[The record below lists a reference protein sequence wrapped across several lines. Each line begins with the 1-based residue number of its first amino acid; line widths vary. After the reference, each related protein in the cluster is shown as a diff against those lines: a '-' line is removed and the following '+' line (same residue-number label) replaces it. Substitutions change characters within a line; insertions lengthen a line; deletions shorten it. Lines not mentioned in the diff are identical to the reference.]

1 MDNTDKIDLA
11 VQIKQLVAENANLR
25 ARLEEN
31 EFNTTIKE
39 REMLDMKQQIVNS
52 NELTSRLDNHVMELE
67 LLQNYMDDLSKGKEG
82 IINRP
87 TGLQQLPG
95 EGVGFKHQLEDL
107 QQQYNYL
114 KINVADL
121 QHQLQDLKNR
131 NLLLQQQASQIAELE
146 SRLADAEQERD
157 EWKALSALKE

>member
-11 VQIKQLVAENANLR
+11 VQIKQLVAENTNLR

-39 REMLDMKQQIVNS
+39 WERLDMKQQIVNGI
-52 NELTSRLDNHVMELE
+52 ELTSRLDNQAMELE
-67 LLQNYMDDLSKGKEG
+67 LLQNYMDPLSKEEG
-82 IINRP
+82 ILNRP
-87 TGLQQLPG
+87 MDLQQLSG

-121 QHQLQDLKNR
+121 QHQLQNLKNR

-157 EWKALSALKE
+157 EWKALAALKE

>member
-11 VQIKQLVAENANLR
+11 VQIKQLVAENTNLR

-39 REMLDMKQQIVNS
+39 REMLDMRQQIVNG
-52 NELTSRLDNHVMELE
+52 NELTSRLDNQVMELE
-67 LLQNYMDDLSKGKEG
+67 LLQNYMDDFSKEKEG
-82 IINRP
+82 ILNRP
-87 TGLQQLPG
+87 MDLQQLSG
-95 EGVGFKHQLEDL
+95 ESVGFKHQLEDL
-107 QQQYNYL
+107 QQQNNYL

-121 QHQLQDLKNR
+121 QDQLQDLKNR

-157 EWKALSALKE
+157 EWKALAALKE

>member
-1 MDNTDKIDLA
+1 MENTDKIDLA
-11 VQIKQLVAENANLR
+11 VQIKQLVAENTNLR

-39 REMLDMKQQIVNS
+39 WERLDMKQQIVNGT
-52 NELTSRLDNHVMELE
+52 ELTSRLDNQAMELE
-67 LLQNYMDDLSKGKEG
+67 LLQNYMDALSKEEG
-82 IINRP
+82 ILNRP
-87 TGLQQLPG
+87 MDLQQLSG

-157 EWKALSALKE
+157 EWKALAALKE

>member
-1 MDNTDKIDLA
+1 MDNTDKIDLE
-11 VQIKQLVAENANLR
+11 VQIKQLVAENTNLR

-39 REMLDMKQQIVNS
+39 WERLDMKQQIVNGT
-52 NELTSRLDNHVMELE
+52 ELTSRLDNQAMELE
-67 LLQNYMDDLSKGKEG
+67 LLQNYMDALSKEEG
-82 IINRP
+82 ILNRP
-87 TGLQQLPG
+87 IDLQQLSG
-95 EGVGFKHQLEDL
+95 ESVGFKHQLEDL

-157 EWKALSALKE
+157 EWKALAALKE

>member
-1 MDNTDKIDLA
+1 MDNKDKIDLA
-11 VQIKQLVAENANLR
+11 VQIKQLVAENTNLR

-39 REMLDMKQQIVNS
+39 WERLDMKQQIVNGT
-52 NELTSRLDNHVMELE
+52 ELTSRLDNQAMELE
-67 LLQNYMDDLSKGKEG
+67 LLQNYMDALSKEEG
-82 IINRP
+82 ILNRP
-87 TGLQQLPG
+87 MDLQQLSG

-157 EWKALSALKE
+157 EWKALAALKE

>member
-1 MDNTDKIDLA
+1 MENTDKIDLA
-11 VQIKQLVAENANLR
+11 VQIKQLVAENTNLR

-39 REMLDMKQQIVNS
+39 WERLDMKQQIVNGT
-52 NELTSRLDNHVMELE
+52 ELTSRLDNQAMELE
-67 LLQNYMDDLSKGKEG
+67 LLQNYMDALSKEEG
-82 IINRP
+82 ILNRP
-87 TGLQQLPG
+87 MDLQQLSG
-95 EGVGFKHQLEDL
+95 AGVGFKHQLEDL

-157 EWKALSALKE
+157 EWKALAALKE

>member
-11 VQIKQLVAENANLR
+11 VQIKQLVAENTNLR

-39 REMLDMKQQIVNS
+39 WERLDMKQQIVNGT
-52 NELTSRLDNHVMELE
+52 ELTSRLDNQAMELE
-67 LLQNYMDDLSKGKEG
+67 LLQNYMDALSKEEG
-82 IINRP
+82 ILNRP
-87 TGLQQLPG
+87 IDLQPLSG
-95 EGVGFKHQLEDL
+95 DSVGFKYQLEDL

-121 QHQLQDLKNR
+121 QYQLQDLKNR

-157 EWKALSALKE
+157 EWKALAALKE

>member
-11 VQIKQLVAENANLR
+11 VQIKQLVAENTNLR

-39 REMLDMKQQIVNS
+39 WERLDMKQQIVNGT
-52 NELTSRLDNHVMELE
+52 ELTSRLDNQAMELE
-67 LLQNYMDDLSKGKEG
+67 LLQNYMDALSKEEG
-82 IINRP
+82 ILNRP
-87 TGLQQLPG
+87 MDLQQLSG
-95 EGVGFKHQLEDL
+95 AGVGFKHQLEHL

-157 EWKALSALKE
+157 EWKALAALKE

>member
-11 VQIKQLVAENANLR
+11 VQIKQLVAENTNLR

-39 REMLDMKQQIVNS
+39 WERLDMKQQIVNCT
-52 NELTSRLDNHVMELE
+52 ELTSRLDNQAMELE
-67 LLQNYMDDLSKGKEG
+67 LLQNYMDAFSKEEG
-82 IINRP
+82 IQNRP
-87 TGLQQLPG
+87 MDLQQLSG

-121 QHQLQDLKNR
+121 QHQLQDLTNR

-157 EWKALSALKE
+157 EWKALAALKE

>member
-11 VQIKQLVAENANLR
+11 VQIKQLVAENTNLR

-39 REMLDMKQQIVNS
+39 WERLDMKQQIVNGI
-52 NELTSRLDNHVMELE
+52 ELTSRLDNQAMELE
-67 LLQNYMDDLSKGKEG
+67 LLQNYMDPLSKEEG
-82 IINRP
+82 ILNRP
-87 TGLQQLPG
+87 FDLQPLSG
-95 EGVGFKHQLEDL
+95 DIVGFKHQLEDL

-121 QHQLQDLKNR
+121 QHQLQNLKNR

-157 EWKALSALKE
+157 EWKALAALKE

>member
-11 VQIKQLVAENANLR
+11 VQIKQLVAENTNLR

-39 REMLDMKQQIVNS
+39 WERLDMKQQIVNGT
-52 NELTSRLDNHVMELE
+52 ELTSRLDNQAMELE
-67 LLQNYMDDLSKGKEG
+67 LLQNYMDAISKEEG
-82 IINRP
+82 IRNRP
-87 TGLQQLPG
+87 MDLQQLSG
-95 EGVGFKHQLEDL
+95 ESIGFKHQLEDL

-157 EWKALSALKE
+157 EWKALAALKE

>member
-11 VQIKQLVAENANLR
+11 VHIKQLVAENANLR

-39 REMLDMKQQIVNS
+39 WERLDMKQQIVS
-52 NELTSRLDNHVMELE
+52 GTELASRLDNQAMELE
-67 LLQNYMDDLSKGKEG
+67 LLQNYMDALSKEEG
-82 IINRP
+82 ILNRP
-87 TGLQQLPG
+87 MDLQQLSG

-107 QQQYNYL
+107 QQQNNYL

-157 EWKALSALKE
+157 EWKALAALKE

>member
-11 VQIKQLVAENANLR
+11 VQIKQLVAENTNLR

-39 REMLDMKQQIVNS
+39 WERLDMKQQIVNGT
-52 NELTSRLDNHVMELE
+52 ELTSRLDNQAMELE
-67 LLQNYMDDLSKGKEG
+67 LLQNYMDALSKEEG
-82 IINRP
+82 ILNRP
-87 TGLQQLPG
+87 MDLQQLSG
-95 EGVGFKHQLEDL
+95 KGVGFKHQLEDL

-157 EWKALSALKE
+157 EWKALAALKE

>member
-11 VQIKQLVAENANLR
+11 VQIKQLVAENTNLR

-39 REMLDMKQQIVNS
+39 WERLDMKQQIVNGT
-52 NELTSRLDNHVMELE
+52 ELTSRLDNQAMELE
-67 LLQNYMDDLSKGKEG
+67 LLQNYMDALSKEEG
-82 IINRP
+82 ILNRP
-87 TGLQQLPG
+87 MDLQQLSG

-157 EWKALSALKE
+157 EWKALAALKE